1 MNPDKP
7 PQITKQEVLEIQKEV
22 FMTSGGLKVGQ
33 SMAEYK
39 TEREKLWNRMH
50 PEKKEGL
57 ETQAEKT
64 KPVQDNKEVNKER
77 KRKIMAS
84 ETKRQEDLKR
94 VRQELGLEAQPE
106 EIKPAD
112 ATQTE
117 CDKSFE
123 NPKRNY
129 IDVVIDD
136 DYMRKN
142 LMPNG
147 GLRMKGGQANWN
159 GEVDLMQYV
168 ISQDISSEYRQIATE
183 KIEKFKTG
191 QEKTYRH
198 EAHHIQ
204 NRENKL
210 APHLA
215 ARNLREYLTF
225 RVLDEMSAFMAGKL
239 SNQHMTAEDILQAL
253 RMAEQD
259 ITDSY
264 YGEPFSTDTDWY
276 MSQHGKEP
284 EALSRKIDQ
293 GKYHE
298 VMRQYFKIN
307 GQDVLAVLQKNN
319 RMSEFAE
326 TTNRLILKLDSL

>member
-77 KRKIMAS
+77 KRKIMAR

-117 CDKSFE
+117 SDKSFE

-142 LMPNG
+142 LMQTRTG
-147 GLRMKGGQANWN
+147 GG
-159 GEVDLMQYV
+159 
-168 ISQDISSEYRQIATE
+168 
-183 KIEKFKTG
+183 
-191 QEKTYRH
+191 
-198 EAHHIQ
+198 
-204 NRENKL
+204 
-210 APHLA
+210 
-215 ARNLREYLTF
+215 
-225 RVLDEMSAFMAGKL
+225 
-239 SNQHMTAEDILQAL
+239 
-253 RMAEQD
+253 
-259 ITDSY
+259 
-264 YGEPFSTDTDWY
+264 
-276 MSQHGKEP
+276 
-284 EALSRKIDQ
+284 
-293 GKYHE
+293 
-298 VMRQYFKIN
+298 
-307 GQDVLAVLQKNN
+307 
-319 RMSEFAE
+319 
-326 TTNRLILKLDSL
+326 